1 MAWRQLSASS
11 LYRQHSDYIRY
22 TRKLQEVLRSFFRK
36 IFSFFHFPDP
46 QNPLYTHICNLLIYT
61 RRPVC
66 PISASIRPFR
76 PLHLHFLHFAFLNPL
91 IFLHF
96 LRILF
101 TRLRVYLFARY
112 QICVFFDERSDFCIH
127 DCMLPARF
135 FGTRKA
141 PDFSPDACLNWVMNL
156 SIMVAADSVRLLRT
170 GKSPSVHPP
179 APPDDSAHTFRC
191 CRC

>member
-66 PISASIRPFR
+66 PISALILPFR
-76 PLHLHFLHFAFLNPL
+76 PLHPHFLHFVFCKPL
-91 IFLHF
+91 IFLH
-96 LRILF
+96 LCSILF
-101 TRLRVYLFARY
+101 IRLRVCLLTRH
-112 QICVFFDERSDFCIH
+112 QICGFFDERSDFCIH
-127 DCMLPARF
+127 RCMRPAPLF
-135 FGTRKA
+135 LTKKA
-141 PDFSPDACLNWVMNL
+141 LGISPDACRNWEMDL
-156 SIMVAADSVRLLRT
+156 SIMGDADNVRLLRT
-170 GKSPSVHPP
+170 GRSPIVHPP
-179 APPDDSAHTFRC
+179 AAAHDSAHTSRC
-191 CRC
+191 CCC